1 MMNYLS
7 IFVAYLVVLSIHVG
21 IAMGQIEV
29 DIKTDT
35 KPSTI
40 IPSPSDDDQLA
51 LPFFI
56 RLHLIRHGET
66 HANVQNIVLGQGDSP
81 LTENGVNVA
90 RLAAE
95 SDLINGSKL
104 KYWRHYC
111 SDLERAHR
119 TAKIVLGIEKDDDD
133 NSNEEASDIN
143 LIVDSRLREL
153 AKGPREG
160 YLKKYTHEEAIELRR
175 LEAGVTDNNISIP
188 KLESLDDAYSRVVDW
203 VDSIIE
209 EASED
214 YENTCDD
221 NDDVEPKVYDV
232 FALSHSALIRTII
245 HKMVDHELPTDYK
258 KTKEGSLRIPNLS
271 RTIIDIQPYKSKRWT
286 PSLNRLTDVSHLND
300 AAKSGPPYLYLS
312 GDHV

>member
-1 MMNYLS
+1 MNYLS
-7 IFVAYLVVLSIHVG
+7 ILVAYLVVLSIRVG
-21 IAMGQIEV
+21 IAIGQEV

-40 IPSPSDDDQLA
+40 ESSDDDQLP

-90 RLAAE
+90 RLAAA
-95 SDLINGSKL
+95 SDLINGKTL

-111 SDLERAHR
+111 SDLKRAYR
-119 TAKIVLGIEKDDDD
+119 TAKIVLGIEKD
-133 NSNEEASDIN
+133 NSNEETSSDIN

-175 LEAGVTDNNISIP
+175 KEAGVIDNNISVP
-188 KLESLDDAYSRVVDW
+188 KLESLDDAYARVVHW
-203 VDSIIE
+203 IDSIIAD
-209 EASED
+209 ASED
-214 YENTCDD
+214 YDKTCDE
-221 NDDVEPKVYDV
+221 DDVEPRIYDV
-232 FALSHSALIRTII
+232 FALSHSALIRTVI
-245 HKMVDHELPTDYK
+245 HKMVDHQLPVDFD

-300 AAKSGPPYLYLS
+300 AANSGPPYL
-312 GDHV
+312 

>member
-1 MMNYLS
+1 
-7 IFVAYLVVLSIHVG
+7 VTPHVG
-21 IAMGQIEV
+21 IAIGQIEV

-81 LTENGVNVA
+81 LTENGVSVA
-90 RLAAE
+90 RLAAS
-95 SDLINGSKL
+95 SDLINGSRL

-111 SDLERAHR
+111 SDLKRAHR
-119 TAKIVLGIEKDDDD
+119 TAKIVLGIEKESEN
-133 NSNEEASDIN
+133 NSIESASSDIN

-160 YLKKYTHEEAIELRR
+160 YLKKYTHKKAIALRR
-175 LEAGVTDNNISIP
+175 EAAGVTDNNISVP
-188 KLESLDDAYSRVVDW
+188 KLESLDDAYARVVNW
-203 VDSIIE
+203 INSIVE

-214 YENTCDD
+214 YETTCRNEGEEDI
-221 NDDVEPKVYDV
+221 EPKVYDV

-245 HKMVDHELPTDYK
+245 HKMVDNELPVDFD

-286 PSLNRLTDVSHLND
+286 SSLNRLTDISHLND
-300 AAKSGPPYLYLS
+300 AANSGPPYL
-312 GDHV
+312 

>member
-7 IFVAYLVVLSIHVG
+7 LLVAYLVVLSIHVG

-35 KPSTI
+35 STI
-40 IPSPSDDDQLA
+40 NDTSSSGDDDQLA

-90 RLAAE
+90 RLAAT
-95 SDLINGSKL
+95 SDSINGKRS

-111 SDLERAHR
+111 SDLQRAHR
-119 TAKIVLGIEKDDDD
+119 TAKIVLGIEKVDD
-133 NSNEEASDIN
+133 NNEETSDIN

-153 AKGPREG
+153 SKGAREG

-175 LEAGVTDNNISIP
+175 REAGVIDNNISVP
-188 KLESLDDAYSRVVDW
+188 KLESLDDAYARVVDW
-203 VDSIIE
+203 IDSIIA

-214 YENTCDD
+214 YETCDD
-221 NDDVEPKVYDV
+221 EEEENVKPKVYDV

-245 HKMVDHELPTDYK
+245 HKMVDHQLPVDFD

-286 PSLNRLTDVSHLND
+286 PSLVKLTDVSHLND
-300 AAKSGPPYLYLS
+300 AANSGPPYL
-312 GDHV
+312 

>member
-1 MMNYLS
+1 MNYLS
-7 IFVAYLVVLSIHVG
+7 ILVAYLVVLSIHVG
-21 IAMGQIEV
+21 IAIGQVEV
-29 DIKTDT
+29 DIKTDS

-40 IPSPSDDDQLA
+40 ESSPSDDDQLA

-81 LTENGVNVA
+81 LTENGVSVA
-90 RLAAE
+90 RLAAA
-95 SDLINGSKL
+95 SDLINGSRL

-111 SDLERAHR
+111 SDLGRGHR
-119 TAKIVLGIEKDDDD
+119 TAKIVLGIEKESEN
-133 NSNEEASDIN
+133 NSIESEASDIN

-160 YLKKYTHEEAIELRR
+160 YSKKYTHEEAIELRR
-175 LEAGVTDNNISIP
+175 REAGVTYNDISVP
-188 KLESLDDAYSRVVDW
+188 KLESLDDAYARVVDW
-203 VDSIIE
+203 IDSIIE

-214 YENTCDD
+214 YETCRSEGEEDI
-221 NDDVEPKVYDV
+221 EPKVYDV

-245 HKMVDHELPTDYK
+245 HKMVDNELPVDFD

-271 RTIIDIQPYKSKRWT
+271 RTIIDIQPYKSKQWT
-286 PSLNRLTDVSHLND
+286 PSLNRLTDISHLND
-300 AAKSGPPYLYLS
+300 VANSGPPYL
-312 GDHV
+312 

>member
-7 IFVAYLVVLSIHVG
+7 ILVAYLVVLSIHVG
-21 IAMGQIEV
+21 IAIGQEV
-29 DIKTDT
+29 DINTDI

-40 IPSPSDDDQLA
+40 ESSPSDDDQLA

-90 RLAAE
+90 RLAAT
-95 SDLINGSKL
+95 SDMINGKRL

-111 SDLERAHR
+111 SDLFRAHR
-119 TAKIVLGIEKDDDD
+119 TAKIVLGIEQD
-133 NSNEEASDIN
+133 NSNNEETSSDIN

-160 YLKKYTHEEAIELRR
+160 YLKKYTHEEAIALRR
-175 LEAGVTDNNISIP
+175 EAAGVSDNDISVP
-188 KLESLDDAYSRVVDW
+188 KLESLDDAYARVVDW
-203 VDSIIE
+203 IDSIIV

-221 NDDVEPKVYDV
+221 EEDIEPKVYDV

-245 HKMVDHELPTDYK
+245 HKMVDHELPVDFD

-271 RTIIDIQPYKSKRWT
+271 RTIIDIQPYQSKRWT
-286 PSLNRLTDVSHLND
+286 PSLNRLTDESHLNE
-300 AAKSGPPYLYLS
+300 AANSGPPYL
-312 GDHV
+312 

>member
-1 MMNYLS
+1 MNYLS
-7 IFVAYLVVLSIHVG
+7 ILVAYLVLLSIHVG

-35 KPSTI
+35 STI
-40 IPSPSDDDQLA
+40 NDTSSSDNDDQLA

-90 RLAAE
+90 RMAAA
-95 SDLINGSKL
+95 SDSINGKRL

-111 SDLERAHR
+111 SDLQRDHR
-119 TAKIVLGIEKDDDD
+119 TARIVLGIEQE
-133 NSNEEASDIN
+133 NGNEESSPEIN

-175 LEAGVTDNNISIP
+175 REAGVTDKDISVP
-188 KLESLDDAYSRVVDW
+188 KLESLDDAYARVVDW
-203 VDSIIE
+203 IDSIIAD
-209 EASED
+209 ASED
-214 YENTCDD
+214 YENACDD
-221 NDDVEPKVYDV
+221 EEENIEPKVYDV

-245 HKMVDHELPTDYK
+245 HKMVDHQLPTDYK

-300 AAKSGPPYLYLS
+300 AANSGPPYL
-312 GDHV
+312 

>member
-1 MMNYLS
+1 MNYLS
-7 IFVAYLVVLSIHVG
+7 ILVAYLVVLSIHVG
-21 IAMGQIEV
+21 IAIGQVEV
-29 DIKTDT
+29 DIKTDS

-40 IPSPSDDDQLA
+40 ESSDDDQLA

-90 RLAAE
+90 RLAAA
-95 SDLINGSKL
+95 SDMINGSRL

-111 SDLERAHR
+111 SDLKRAHR
-119 TAKIVLGIEKDDDD
+119 SARIVLGIEKESEN
-133 NSNEEASDIN
+133 NSIESASTDIN

-160 YLKKYTHEEAIELRR
+160 YLKKYTHEEAIALRR
-175 LEAGVTDNNISIP
+175 EAAGVSNNDISVP
-188 KLESLDDAYSRVVDW
+188 KLESLDDAYARVVDW
-203 VDSIIE
+203 IDSIIAD
-209 EASED
+209 ASED
-214 YENTCDD
+214 YETCRSEGEEDI
-221 NDDVEPKVYDV
+221 EPKVYDV
-232 FALSHSALIRTII
+232 FALSHSALIRTVI
-245 HKMVDHELPTDYK
+245 HKMVDHQLPTDYK

-286 PSLNRLTDVSHLND
+286 PSLNRLTDISHLID
-300 AAKSGPPYLYLS
+300 AANSGPPYL
-312 GDHV
+312 